1 MGGNKYLLTVA
12 WAFIAIFT
20 LLFNAQAQ
28 QATQAYAEVAK
39 KHNLDMAQM
48 ALAFVN
54 SRSFVTANIIGAT
67 TIEQL
72 ASNIA
77 SVDLVLSQDG
87 IGWYRCGADLTPE
100 PCTLNPVT

>member
-1 MGGNKYLLTVA
+1 
-12 WAFIAIFT
+12 
-20 LLFNAQAQ
+20 
-28 QATQAYAEVAK
+28 
-39 KHNLDMAQM
+39 M

-77 SVDLVLSQDG
+77 SVDLVLSQEVL
-87 IGWYRCGADLTPE
+87 ADIE
-100 PCTLNPVT
+100 AVQTLYPNPAP

>member
-1 MGGNKYLLTVA
+1 MPKSLKN
-12 WAFIAIFT
+12 
-20 LLFNAQAQ
+20 
-28 QATQAYAEVAK
+28 
-39 KHNLDMAQM
+39 HNLDMAQM

-77 SVDLVLSQDG
+77 SVDLVLSQEVL
-87 IGWYRCGADLTPE
+87 ADIE
-100 PCTLNPVT
+100 AVQTLHPNPAP